1 MCESMSFQAS
11 TAPGTH
17 QCTQSLE
24 MVKYSFIHP
33 LRRVHPLYLL
43 GCASARTII
52 ASVVSISIILT
63 PPPLAAL
70 FAASNSSTY
79 EAQNTRSL
87 ERTR

>member
-33 LRRVHPLYLL
+33 LRHVHPLYLL

-63 PPPLAAL
+63 APPLPPLAVTAL

-79 EAQNTRSL
+79 EAQNARS
-87 ERTR
+87 